1 MPTDFVPG
9 PKLRG
14 TKPQTQVPLDDE
26 ATAPKRNGSTGP
38 RPGPA
43 KPPRVVK
50 SREAQIGATLTIIN
64 LMLISVPGLREDSLD
79 VVEITALAKSID
91 LQCKTSPR
99 FAKYVDT
106 MLSAGS
112 GAGLLGVCLL
122 IAARRAARHDLIPRD
137 FDAAFASLLAGTNNV
152 QPAGVSS

>member
-14 TKPQTQVPLDDE
+14 NKPQTQVPLDTDE
-26 ATAPKRNGSTGP
+26 AAPKRSNGAATGP

-43 KPPRVVK
+43 KPPKVTR
-50 SREAQIGATLTIIN
+50 SLEAQIGATLTVIN
-64 LMLISVPGLREDSLD
+64 LMLISIPAIRDDSLD
-79 VVEITALAKSID
+79 TVEIEALAKSID

-99 FAKYVDT
+99 FRRYVET
-106 MLSAGS
+106 MLQAGS

-122 IAARRAARHDLIPRD
+122 IGARRAARHDLIPRD
-137 FDAAFASLLAGTNNV
+137 FDTAFGSLLAGTNR
-152 QPAGVSS
+152 QPVTTP